1 MISRLHGVLL
11 EQDMDSVE
19 VETAGGVVYEVH
31 VPATVAGRLPPAG
44 SQVRL
49 RTVQVVRDDSVTL
62 YGFLEE
68 HERDMFQRLLGA
80 TGVGAKLAR
89 EMLSTYSVQRLAQA
103 LANKETAVLTRVS
116 GVGKKTAELL
126 ILRLSDKVRDLAL
139 ARDGGQAAPH
149 GAREAVNALMALG
162 YSFTQADEAVRG
174 VAAGGDG
181 REEMT
186 TEELIRK
193 ALERIGR

>member
-1 MISRLHGVLL
+1 
-11 EQDMDSVE
+11 MDSVE

-31 VPATVAGRLPPAG
+31 VPATVAGRLPPPG

-62 YGFLEE
+62 YGFLEPG
-68 HERDMFQRLLGA
+68 ERDMFQRLLGT
-80 TGVGAKLAR
+80 TGIGAKLAR
-89 EMLSTYSVQRLAQA
+89 EMLSTYSAQRLARA
-103 LANKETAVLTRVS
+103 LANKETAMLTRVS

-139 ARDGGQAAPH
+139 APGGGAAAPH

-162 YSFTQADEAVRG
+162 YSFAQADEAVRG
-174 VAAGGDG
+174 ALDAVDAG
-181 REEMT
+181 EEMK

>member
-11 EQDMDSVE
+11 ERDPDWVE

-44 SQVRL
+44 SRVRL
-49 RTVQVVRDDSVTL
+49 RTVQVVRDDSVAL
-62 YGFLEE
+62 YGFLEA
-68 HERDMFQRLLGA
+68 HERDMFQRLLGT

-89 EMLSTYSVQRLAQA
+89 EMLSTYSARRLAQA

-116 GVGKKTAELL
+116 GVGRKTAELL
-126 ILRLSDKVRDLAL
+126 ILRLGDKVRDLAL
-139 ARDGGQAAPH
+139 TPEDGAAAPR

-162 YSFTQADEAVRG
+162 YSFAQADEAVRG
-174 VAAGGDG
+174 VVDAGEAGDEAG
-181 REEMT
+181 
-186 TEELIRK
+186 TEDLIRR
-193 ALERIGR
+193 ALERVGR

>member
-11 EQDMDSVE
+11 ARDMDLVE
-19 VETAGGVVYEVH
+19 VETTGGVVYEVH
-31 VPATVAGRLPPAG
+31 VPATVAGRLPAPG

-49 RTVQVVRDDSVTL
+49 RTVQVVRDDSVAL
-62 YGFLEE
+62 YGFLETS
-68 HERDMFQRLLGA
+68 ERDMFQRLLGT

-89 EMLSTYSVQRLAQA
+89 EMLSTYSARRLAQA

-139 ARDGGQAAPH
+139 APDGGEAAPH

-162 YSFTQADEAVRG
+162 YSFAQADEAVRG
-174 VAAGGDG
+174 VPDGGEA
-181 REEMT
+181 REEMK

>member
-1 MISRLHGVLL
+1 VISRLHGVLI
-11 EQDMDSVE
+11 EADMDSVE

-31 VPATVAGRLPPAG
+31 VPATVAGRLPRPG
-44 SQVRL
+44 SEVQL

-62 YGFLEE
+62 YGFLEAR
-68 HERDMFQRLLGA
+68 ERDMFQRLLGT
-80 TGVGAKLAR
+80 TGIGAKLAR
-89 EMLSTYSVQRLAQA
+89 EMLSTYSARRLAQA

-139 ARDGGQAAPH
+139 TRGGGEAAPR

-162 YSFTQADEAVRG
+162 YSFAQADEAVRG
-174 VAAGGDG
+174 VPDLEGAG
-181 REEMT
+181 EEMK

>member
-11 EQDMDSVE
+11 EQDMDSIE

-44 SQVRL
+44 AQVRL
-49 RTVQVVRDDSVTL
+49 RTVQVVRDDSVAL
-62 YGFLEE
+62 YGFLEV
-68 HERDMFQRLLGA
+68 HERDMFQRLLGT

-89 EMLSTYSVQRLAQA
+89 EMLSTYSARRLAQA

-126 ILRLSDKVRDLAL
+126 ILRLGDKVRDLAL
-139 ARDGGQAAPH
+139 AQAGDEAAPH

-162 YSFTQADEAVRG
+162 YSFAQADEAVRG
-174 VAAGGDG
+174 VTAGGG
-181 REEMT
+181 AGEEMK
-186 TEELIRK
+186 TEELIRR

>member
-1 MISRLHGVLL
+1 MISRLHGVLI
-11 EQDMDSVE
+11 EGDMDSVE

-31 VPATVAGRLPPAG
+31 VPATVAGHLPPPG
-44 SQVRL
+44 SRVRL

-62 YGFLEE
+62 YGFLEA

-103 LANKETAVLTRVS
+103 LANKETAMLTRVS

-139 ARDGGQAAPH
+139 APDGGAAAPH

-162 YSFTQADEAVRG
+162 YSFAQADEAVRG
-174 VAAGGDG
+174 ALDAGGAG
-181 REEMT
+181 EEMK
-186 TEELIRK
+186 TEKLIRK

>member
-1 MISRLHGVLL
+1 
-11 EQDMDSVE
+11 MDSVE

-31 VPATVAGRLPPAG
+31 VPATVAGRLPRPG
-44 SQVRL
+44 SEVRL

-62 YGFLEE
+62 YGFLEAR
-68 HERDMFQRLLGA
+68 ERDMFQRLLGT
-80 TGVGAKLAR
+80 TGIGAKLAR
-89 EMLSTYSVQRLAQA
+89 EMLSTYSARRLAQA

-139 ARDGGQAAPH
+139 ARGGGEAAPR

-162 YSFTQADEAVRG
+162 YSFAQADEAVRG
-174 VAAGGDG
+174 VPDLEGAG
-181 REEMT
+181 EEMK

>member
-1 MISRLHGVLL
+1 VISRLHGVLI
-11 EQDMDSVE
+11 EADMDSVE

-31 VPATVAGRLPPAG
+31 VPATVAGRLPRPG
-44 SQVRL
+44 SEVRL

-62 YGFLEE
+62 YGFLEAS
-68 HERDMFQRLLGA
+68 ERDMFQRLLGT
-80 TGVGAKLAR
+80 TGIGAKLAR
-89 EMLSTYSVQRLAQA
+89 EMLSTYSARRLAQA

-139 ARDGGQAAPH
+139 ARGGGEAAPR

-162 YSFTQADEAVRG
+162 YSFAQADEAVRG
-174 VAAGGDG
+174 VPDLEGAG
-181 REEMT
+181 EEMK

>member
-1 MISRLHGVLL
+1 MISRLHGVLI
-11 EQDMDSVE
+11 EADMDSVE

-31 VPATVAGRLPPAG
+31 VPATVAGRLPRPG
-44 SQVRL
+44 SEVRL

-62 YGFLEE
+62 YGFLEAR
-68 HERDMFQRLLGA
+68 ERDMFQRLLGT
-80 TGVGAKLAR
+80 TGIGAKLAR
-89 EMLSTYSVQRLAQA
+89 EMLSTYSARRLAQA

-139 ARDGGQAAPH
+139 ARGGGEAAPR

-162 YSFTQADEAVRG
+162 YSFAQADEAVRG
-174 VAAGGDG
+174 VPDLEGAG
-181 REEMT
+181 EEMK

>member
-1 MISRLHGVLL
+1 MISRLHGVLI
-11 EQDMDSVE
+11 EGDMDSVE
-19 VETAGGVVYEVH
+19 VETPGGVVYEVH
-31 VPATVAGRLPPAG
+31 VPATVAGRLPPRG

-62 YGFLEE
+62 YGFLEAN
-68 HERDMFQRLLGA
+68 ERDMFQRLLGT

-116 GVGKKTAELL
+116 GVGRKTAELL
-126 ILRLSDKVRDLAL
+126 VLRLSDKVRDLAM
-139 ARDGGQAAPH
+139 APDGGAAAPH

-174 VAAGGDG
+174 VLDREGTE
-181 REEMT
+181 EEMK

-193 ALERIGR
+193 ALERMGR

>member
-19 VETAGGVVYEVH
+19 VETAGGVVYEVQ
-31 VPATVAGRLPPAG
+31 VPSTVAGRLPRPG

-49 RTVQVVRDDSVTL
+49 RTVQVVRDDSVAL
-62 YGFLEE
+62 YGFLDA
-68 HERDMFQRLLGA
+68 HERDMFQRLLGT

-89 EMLSTYSVQRLAQA
+89 EMLSTYSARRLAQA

-139 ARDGGQAAPH
+139 TPDSGAAAPR
-149 GAREAVNALMALG
+149 GAREAVNALVALG
-162 YSFTQADEAVRG
+162 YSFAQADETVRG
-174 VAAGGDG
+174 VLDAGEAGD
-181 REEMT
+181 EMK
-186 TEELIRK
+186 TEELIRR
-193 ALERIGR
+193 ALEHIGR

>member
-11 EQDMDSVE
+11 KQDMDSVE

-49 RTVQVVRDDSVTL
+49 RTVQVVRDDSVAL
-62 YGFLEE
+62 YGFLEV
-68 HERDMFQRLLGA
+68 HERDMFQRLLGT

-89 EMLSTYSVQRLAQA
+89 EMLSTYSARRLAQA

-126 ILRLSDKVRDLAL
+126 ILRLGDKVRDLAL
-139 ARDGGQAAPH
+139 AQADGEAAPH

-162 YSFTQADEAVRG
+162 YSFAQADKAVRA
-174 VAAGGDG
+174 VKAGGG
-181 REEMT
+181 AGEEMK
-186 TEELIRK
+186 TEELIRR

>member
-31 VPATVAGRLPPAG
+31 VPATVAGRLPPPG

-49 RTVQVVRDDSVTL
+49 RTVQVVRDDSIAL
-62 YGFLEE
+62 YGFLEA
-68 HERDMFQRLLGA
+68 HERDMFQRLLGT

-89 EMLSTYSVQRLAQA
+89 EMLSTYSARRLAQA

-139 ARDGGQAAPH
+139 TPDSGGAAPR
-149 GAREAVNALMALG
+149 GAREAVNALVALG
-162 YSFTQADEAVRG
+162 YSFAQADEAVRG
-174 VAAGGDG
+174 VVDGGKAED
-181 REEMT
+181 EMK
-186 TEELIRK
+186 TEELIRR
-193 ALERIGR
+193 ALEHIGR

>member
-44 SQVRL
+44 AQVRL
-49 RTVQVVRDDSVTL
+49 RTVQVVRDDSVAL
-62 YGFLEE
+62 YGFLEV
-68 HERDMFQRLLGA
+68 HERDMFQRLLGT

-89 EMLSTYSVQRLAQA
+89 EMLSTYSARRLAQA

-126 ILRLSDKVRDLAL
+126 ILRLGDKVRDLAL
-139 ARDGGQAAPH
+139 AQTGSEAAPH

-162 YSFTQADEAVRG
+162 YSFAQADEAVRG
-174 VAAGGDG
+174 VTAGGG
-181 REEMT
+181 AGEEMK
-186 TEELIRK
+186 TEELIRR